1 MLRNSCCF
9 LFYLM
14 TLNNS
19 INFKQKMQLLAI
31 GYFTWQ
37 YTSIMSLQPEKLH
50 SQSHGHSEACASHT
64 DQSRERP
71 LQMRHTS
78 KVSTNCAKDITHLL
92 IGGAWRGCKQHVGN
106 SSLIPRHFSK
116 RVTPKEANVH
126 TSNCTLFSL
135 KENQTVC
142 F

>member
-1 MLRNSCCF
+1 
-9 LFYLM
+9 
-14 TLNNS
+14 
-19 INFKQKMQLLAI
+19 MQLLAI

-78 KVSTNCAKDITHLL
+78 KIKRKIIKFFFAYVNKKHSFRVEERST
-92 IGGAWRGCKQHVGN
+92 
-106 SSLIPRHFSK
+106 
-116 RVTPKEANVH
+116 
-126 TSNCTLFSL
+126 
-135 KENQTVC
+135 
-142 F
+142 